1 MYLVFSWGP
10 YQPLMVPSF
19 DEESNKRNET
29 QHIHFMGNK
38 VSHHCPKRKNM
49 KNTADDVKKL
59 NEQLIILIHICIL
72 FHQCFLGDFYVS
84 HHHILEHGK
93 LHSLWP
99 QLNIMNIH
107 KTKIAVE
114 KKKTI
119 LTITDI
125 TTTIYLS
132 DLKTHLFAGMLS
144 SQEEIL
150 LIISTYPKVLCQ
162 RSNTAAIVGLVP
174 NRSCCI
180 AALALR

>member
-1 MYLVFSWGP
+1 MNCYSYG
-10 YQPLMVPSF
+10 
-19 DEESNKRNET
+19 
-29 QHIHFMGNK
+29 
-38 VSHHCPKRKNM
+38 
-49 KNTADDVKKL
+49 
-59 NEQLIILIHICIL
+59 IL

-99 QLNIMNIH
+99 QLNVMNIH

-114 KKKTI
+114 KDPI

-125 TTTIYLS
+125 TRIIS
-132 DLKTHLFAGMLS
+132 DLKTHLFAGMVS
-144 SQEEIL
+144 SQKEIL